1 MLQRTG
7 KGGIRPISIG
17 RALLHQLDTQFDG
30 LGSNG
35 ALAPKYIITLHPDD
49 ALELNPFKTALL
61 DELRQAVIHHASI
74 EGYPLSAEVEIT
86 LESDT
91 SAKRGTCTVVSIS
104 NLASAST
111 PPVDRPKPG
120 TESTKS
126 NSSDKEA
133 TIVLGSGERIPLIGE
148 LAIVGRQ
155 SDCQII
161 IDDNNVSRMHAEIR
175 RTTDGWVV
183 TDRGSTNGSKVNGE
197 KIVGGRLLV
206 NGDTIAFGSSLVQ
219 FENS

>member
-1 MLQRTG
+1 MLQRTRR
-7 KGGIRPISIG
+7 GGIRPISIG
-17 RALLHQLDTQFDG
+17 RALLHHLDTQFNG

-35 ALAPKYIITLHPDD
+35 ALASKYIITLHPDD

-74 EGYPLSAEVEIT
+74 EGYALSAEVEIK
-86 LESDT
+86 LETDKSV
-91 SAKRGTCTVVSIS
+91 KRGTCTVVSNS
-104 NLASAST
+104 DLTPMST
-111 PPVDRPKPG
+111 PPIDRPKPSI
-120 TESTKS
+120 EATKS
-126 NSSDKEA
+126 NTLANEA
-133 TIVLGSGERIPLIGE
+133 IIVLGNGERIPLIGE

-175 RTTDGWVV
+175 RTADGWVL

-206 NGDTIAFGSSLVQ
+206 NGDTIAFGSAVVQ

>member
-1 MLQRTG
+1 MLQRTRR
-7 KGGIRPISIG
+7 GGIRPISIG
-17 RALLHQLDTQFDG
+17 RALLHQLDTQFEG
-30 LGSNG
+30 LGNNG
-35 ALAPKYIITLHPDD
+35 ALAPKYVITLHPED

-61 DELRQAVIHHASI
+61 DELRQAVTHHASI
-74 EGYPLSAEVEIT
+74 EGYALSVEVEIK
-86 LESDT
+86 LETDT
-91 SAKRGTCTVVSIS
+91 SVKRGTCTVVSNS
-104 NLASAST
+104 DLSSASEPT
-111 PPVDRPKPG
+111 VDRPKQNI
-120 TESTKS
+120 ESTKL
-126 NSSDKEA
+126 NIPAKEA
-133 TIVLGSGERIPLIGE
+133 TIVLGNGERIPLVGE

-197 KIVGGRLLV
+197 TIVGGRLLV

>member
-1 MLQRTG
+1 MLQRARR
-7 KGGIRPISIG
+7 GGIRPISIG
-17 RALLHQLDTQFDG
+17 RALLHQLDAQFDG
-30 LGSNG
+30 LGNNL

-49 ALELNPFKTALL
+49 ELELNPFKAALL

-74 EGYPLSAEVEIT
+74 EGYALSSEVEIK
-86 LESDT
+86 LETET
-91 SAKRGTCTVVSIS
+91 SAKRGTCTVVSNS
-104 NLASAST
+104 DFAETLT
-111 PPVDRPKPG
+111 PPVDRPKQNI
-120 TESTKS
+120 ESIKS
-126 NSSDKEA
+126 NTPAKEA
-133 TIVLGSGERIPLIGE
+133 ILVLGNGERIALIGE

-161 IDDNNVSRMHAEIR
+161 IDDNNVSRIHAEIR
-175 RTTDGWVV
+175 RTAEGWVV

-206 NGDTIAFGSSLVQ
+206 NGDTIAFGSALVQ

>member
-1 MLQRTG
+1 MLQRARR
-7 KGGIRPISIG
+7 GGIRPISIG
-17 RALLHQLDTQFDG
+17 RALLHQLDTQFTG

-74 EGYPLSAEVEIT
+74 EGYALSAEVEIK
-86 LESDT
+86 LETDT
-91 SAKRGTCTVVSIS
+91 SAKRGTCTVVSNS
-104 NLASAST
+104 NLAPTST
-111 PPVDRPKPG
+111 PPIDRPKPSIES
-120 TESTKS
+120 TESNTLA
-126 NSSDKEA
+126 NEA
-133 TIVLGSGERIPLIGE
+133 IIVLGNGERIPLIGE

-175 RTTDGWVV
+175 RTADGWVV

-206 NGDTIAFGSSLVQ
+206 NGDTIAFGSAVVQ